1 MIAKTVVSRPTSVS
15 ILFIVILL
23 LGLYSFSG
31 IAIDLFPEINPPIL
45 LVVTNYS
52 GAGPQEVETQITRP
66 LESALSN
73 VSNIEKISSTSSV
86 GTSTIT
92 INFIWGV
99 DMAEAANEVRDRLEF
114 VKRILPEDAGTPTIF
129 KFDPN
134 LLPIMNLT
142 LKGNRTSEELREV
155 AERIVQPRL
164 EQVEG
169 VAQAAVS
176 GGREPAVLVEVPQ
189 NRLEAYNLT
198 LSQIAQALRLQN
210 AELSGGQIKE
220 GNLNYIVRTA
230 GAFQSIDQ
238 IRNTI
243 VATRGSPQTGFRSIR
258 LADIATVSESY
269 KPENGVVF
277 INGFPGVEISI
288 LKQSGTNSVAVAD
301 AVIERIKSIQRELPA
316 GIEIKVLTNSTNF
329 IRTSLNQV
337 GNTAFSGA
345 LLAVL
350 ILFFFLRNLK
360 STIIIAIAIPISVI
374 LTLMMMYFFGLTLN
388 IMTLTGLV
396 LGIGM
401 LVDNSIVILENIYH
415 YREKGTK
422 PIPAAILGT
431 SEMILPI
438 SASTLTTIV
447 VFLPIILFQSQLGIY
462 GEFFKGLAFTVII
475 SLVSSLATAVFL
487 VPVLSSKYL
496 IIYTRFQRPLS
507 GLAKTLDD
515 LFNQFFEG
523 LNRFYE
529 GVLRWI
535 LKNWLTKLT
544 TILTAIVI
552 LVLSFAL
559 IPMTGIELIPAQG
572 QDAVNIS
579 VELPVGTR
587 LEVTKDIML
596 QLEEAVKKE
605 LDGLYENLI
614 VRAGGRT
621 FFGLGAVRTNT
632 GRLTVTLP
640 PAGVRKITSR
650 EVQNQLRPYF
660 NNYPSAVF
668 SFSQGGGGG
677 GPGFNTSP
685 IDIVIKALDL
695 NKLATTGNQILDL
708 VKTQAPEVTEPKLNL
723 QQGLAQLDVVVR
735 RDRLSD
741 LGLNAAAVGQEVRA
755 SIDGVNASRYRVEGR
770 EKDIVVILDERD
782 RQLTRD
788 LSRIFLMSPTGQRVS
803 LSNIA
808 DTVVTSGPVDIL
820 RENQSRTLHLTGGL
834 APGARLDTTVEKL
847 RNLIREN
854 IPADETIVIDFSGDF
869 ENFIRY
875 GVQLLLVLL
884 VAVILVYGVMAAQF
898 ESFLDPFIIMF
909 TIVLSFSGVFLIH
922 FLTQTPISLF
932 TAVGTIMLVGIVVNN
947 GIVLVD
953 YTNLLRKRG
962 IPLLEAVVQAGRSRL
977 RPVLMTSL
985 TTILGLLP
993 LAIVKTEGTD
1003 LVSPIGK
1010 TILGGLTTSTF
1021 LTLLVV
1027 PLVYFLFNRLSAKIR
1042 QKKVKPVVVVE
1053 EEVEHASS

>member
-1 MIAKTVVSRPTSVS
+1 MIARTVVSRPTSVA
-15 ILFIVILL
+15 ILFIVVLL
-23 LGLYSFSG
+23 LGVYSFTG
-31 IAIDLFPEINPPIL
+31 IAVDLFPEINPPIL
-45 LVVTNYS
+45 VVITNYTGS
-52 GAGPQEVETQITRP
+52 GPQEVETQITRP

-73 VSNIEKISSTSSV
+73 VSNIEKITSTSSL
-86 GTSTIT
+86 GTSTIQV
-92 INFIWGV
+92 NFIWGT

-114 VKRILPEDAGTPTIF
+114 VKRLLPEEAGTPTIF
-129 KFDPN
+129 KFDPS

-142 LKGNRTSEELREV
+142 LKGNRTPEELREL

-176 GGREPAVLVEVPQ
+176 GGRTPAVMVEVPQ

-220 GNLNYIVRTA
+220 GNLNYVVRTA
-230 GAFQSIDQ
+230 GAFNSLEEIK
-238 IRNTI
+238 NTI
-243 VATRGSPQTGFRSIR
+243 IATRGTPQTGFRTIR
-258 LADIATVSESY
+258 LLDVATVTESY
-269 KPENGVVF
+269 RPEDGVVY
-277 INGFPGVEISI
+277 INGLPGVEISV

-301 AVIERIKSIQRELPA
+301 AVLARLNAIQRELPA
-316 GIEIKVLTNSTNF
+316 GVQIAVLTNSTNF

-337 GNTAFSGA
+337 GNTAFTGA
-345 LLAVL
+345 LLAVI
-350 ILFFFLRNLK
+350 ILFLFLRNIK
-360 STIIIAIAIPISVI
+360 STVIIAIAIPISVI
-374 LTLMMMYFFGLTLN
+374 LTLMMMYYFGLTLN

-422 PIPAAILGT
+422 PVPAAVLGT
-431 SEMILPI
+431 TEMILPI

-447 VFLPIILFQSQLGIY
+447 VFLPIILFQSQLGIF

-475 SLVSSLATAVFL
+475 SLVSSLATAILL

-496 IIYTRFQRPLS
+496 VIDTRFQRPPT
-507 GLAKTLDD
+507 GLFKFLDD
-515 LFNQFFEG
+515 AVGRVLEG
-523 LNRFYE
+523 MNILYE
-529 GVLRWI
+529 KSLRLV
-535 LKNWLTKLT
+535 LKNRLSKIL
-544 TILTAIVI
+544 TILGVIGI
-552 LVLSFAL
+552 LVASFAL
-559 IPMTGIELIPAQG
+559 IPLTGIELIPNQG
-572 QDAVNIS
+572 QDAVNVS

-587 LEVTKDIML
+587 LEVTKDTVF
-596 QLEEAVKKE
+596 QLEEAVRRE

-614 VRAGGRT
+614 VRAGGRAL
-621 FFGLGAVRTNT
+621 FGLGAVRTNT
-632 GRLTVTLP
+632 GRITITLP
-640 PAGVRKITSR
+640 PAGIRKITSR
-650 EVQNQLRPYF
+650 EVQNRLRPYF
-660 NNYPSAVF
+660 NDYPSAVF
-668 SFSQGGGGG
+668 SFTQGGGG
-677 GPGFNTSP
+677 GPGFGASP

-695 NKLATTGNQILDL
+695 DTLATTGLQILDL
-708 VKTQAPEVTEPKLNL
+708 VKEKVPEVTEPKLNL
-723 QQGLAQLDVVVR
+723 LQGLPQLDVTVR

-741 LGLNAAAVGQEVRA
+741 LGLNAFSVGQEVRA
-755 SIDGVNASRYRVEGR
+755 SIDGVTASRYRVAGR
-770 EKDIVVILDERD
+770 EKDIVVILDAQD

-788 LSRIFLMSPTGQRVS
+788 LSRIFLVSPNGQRVS

-808 DTVVTSGPVDIL
+808 DSVVSSGPVDIL

-847 RNLIREN
+847 RTLIREN
-854 IPADETIVIDFSGDF
+854 IPADETVVIDFSGDF

-875 GVQLLLVLL
+875 GIQLLLVLL
-884 VAVILVYGVMAAQF
+884 VASILVYGVMAAQF

-909 TIVLSFSGVFLIH
+909 TIVLSFSGVFFIH
-922 FLTQTPISLF
+922 WATQTPISLF
-932 TAVGTIMLVGIVVNN
+932 TAVGAIMLVGIVVNN

-962 IPLLEAVVQAGRSRL
+962 LPLKEAVVSAGRSRL

-993 LAIVKTEGTD
+993 LAFVKTEGTD

-1010 TILGGLTTSTF
+1010 TILGGLATSTF
-1021 LTLLVV
+1021 LTLFIV
-1027 PLVYFLFNRLSAKIR
+1027 PLVYLLFNTIGDKLKARAL
-1042 QKKVKPVVVVE
+1042 KKREKMSMVREAV
-1053 EEVEHASS
+1053 

>member
-1 MIAKTVVSRPTSVS
+1 
-15 ILFIVILL
+15 
-23 LGLYSFSG
+23 
-31 IAIDLFPEINPPIL
+31 
-45 LVVTNYS
+45 
-52 GAGPQEVETQITRP
+52 
-66 LESALSN
+66 
-73 VSNIEKISSTSSV
+73 
-86 GTSTIT
+86 
-92 INFIWGV
+92 
-99 DMAEAANEVRDRLEF
+99 
-114 VKRILPEDAGTPTIF
+114 
-129 KFDPN
+129 
-134 LLPIMNLT
+134 
-142 LKGNRTSEELREV
+142 
-155 AERIVQPRL
+155 
-164 EQVEG
+164 
-169 VAQAAVS
+169 
-176 GGREPAVLVEVPQ
+176 
-189 NRLEAYNLT
+189 
-198 LSQIAQALRLQN
+198 
-210 AELSGGQIKE
+210 
-220 GNLNYIVRTA
+220 
-230 GAFQSIDQ
+230 
-238 IRNTI
+238 
-243 VATRGSPQTGFRSIR
+243 
-258 LADIATVSESY
+258 
-269 KPENGVVF
+269 
-277 INGFPGVEISI
+277 
-288 LKQSGTNSVAVAD
+288 
-301 AVIERIKSIQRELPA
+301 
-316 GIEIKVLTNSTNF
+316 
-329 IRTSLNQV
+329 
-337 GNTAFSGA
+337 
-345 LLAVL
+345 
-350 ILFFFLRNLK
+350 
-360 STIIIAIAIPISVI
+360 
-374 LTLMMMYFFGLTLN
+374 
-388 IMTLTGLV
+388 
-396 LGIGM
+396 
-401 LVDNSIVILENIYH
+401 
-415 YREKGTK
+415 
-422 PIPAAILGT
+422 
-431 SEMILPI
+431 
-438 SASTLTTIV
+438 
-447 VFLPIILFQSQLGIY
+447 
-462 GEFFKGLAFTVII
+462 
-475 SLVSSLATAVFL
+475 
-487 VPVLSSKYL
+487 
-496 IIYTRFQRPLS
+496 
-507 GLAKTLDD
+507 
-515 LFNQFFEG
+515 
-523 LNRFYE
+523 
-529 GVLRWI
+529 
-535 LKNWLTKLT
+535 
-544 TILTAIVI
+544 
-552 LVLSFAL
+552 
-559 IPMTGIELIPAQG
+559 MTGIELIPAQG

-596 QLEEAVKKE
+596 QLEEAVKQE

-650 EVQNQLRPYF
+650 EVQNKLRPYF

-741 LGLNAAAVGQEVRA
+741 LGLNALAVGQEVRA

-993 LAIVKTEGTD
+993 LAFVKTEGTD

>member
-1 MIAKTVVSRPTSVS
+1 MIARTVVSRPTSVA
-15 ILFIVILL
+15 ILFIVVLL
-23 LGLYSFSG
+23 LGVYSFTG
-31 IAIDLFPEINPPIL
+31 IAVDLFPEINPPIL
-45 LVVTNYS
+45 VVITNYTGS
-52 GAGPQEVETQITRP
+52 SPQEVETQITRP

-73 VSNIEKISSTSSV
+73 VSNIEKITSTSSL
-86 GTSTIT
+86 GTSTIQV
-92 INFIWGV
+92 NFIWGT

-114 VKRILPEDAGTPTIF
+114 VKRLLPEEAGTPTIF
-129 KFDPN
+129 KFDPS

-142 LKGNRTSEELREV
+142 LKGNRTPEELREL

-176 GGREPAVLVEVPQ
+176 GGRTPAVMVEVPQ

-220 GNLNYIVRTA
+220 GNLNYVVRTA
-230 GAFQSIDQ
+230 GAFNSLEEIK
-238 IRNTI
+238 NTI
-243 VATRGSPQTGFRSIR
+243 IATRGTPQTGFRTIR
-258 LADIATVSESY
+258 LLDVATVTESY
-269 KPENGVVF
+269 RPEDGVVY
-277 INGFPGVEISI
+277 INGLPGVEISV

-301 AVIERIKSIQRELPA
+301 AVLARLNAIQRELPA
-316 GIEIKVLTNSTNF
+316 GVQIAVLTNSTNF

-337 GNTAFSGA
+337 GNTAFTGA
-345 LLAVL
+345 LLAVI
-350 ILFFFLRNLK
+350 ILFLFLRNIK
-360 STIIIAIAIPISVI
+360 STVIIAIAIPISVI
-374 LTLMMMYFFGLTLN
+374 LTLMMMYYFGLTLN

-401 LVDNSIVILENIYH
+401 MVDNSIVILENIYH

-422 PIPAAILGT
+422 PVPAAVLGT
-431 SEMILPI
+431 TEMILPI

-447 VFLPIILFQSQLGIY
+447 VFLPIILFQSQLGIF

-475 SLVSSLATAVFL
+475 SLVSSLATAILL

-496 IIYTRFQRPLS
+496 VIDTRFQRPPT
-507 GLAKTLDD
+507 GLFKFLDD
-515 LFNQFFEG
+515 AVGRVLEG
-523 LNRFYE
+523 MNILYE
-529 GVLRWI
+529 KSLRLV
-535 LKNWLTKLT
+535 LKNRLSKIL
-544 TILTAIVI
+544 TILGVIGI
-552 LVLSFAL
+552 LVASFAL
-559 IPMTGIELIPAQG
+559 IPLTGIELIPNQG
-572 QDAVNIS
+572 QDAVNVS

-587 LEVTKDIML
+587 LEVTKDTVF
-596 QLEEAVKKE
+596 QLEEAVRKE

-614 VRAGGRT
+614 VRAGGRAL
-621 FFGLGAVRTNT
+621 FGLGAVRTNT
-632 GRLTVTLP
+632 GRITITLP
-640 PAGVRKITSR
+640 PAGIRKITSR
-650 EVQNQLRPYF
+650 EVQNRLRPYF
-660 NNYPSAVF
+660 NDYPSAVF
-668 SFSQGGGGG
+668 SFTQGGGG
-677 GPGFNTSP
+677 GPGFGASP

-695 NKLATTGNQILDL
+695 DTLATTGLQILDL
-708 VKTQAPEVTEPKLNL
+708 VKEKVPEVTEPKLNL
-723 QQGLAQLDVVVR
+723 LQGLPQLDVTVR

-741 LGLNAAAVGQEVRA
+741 LGLNAFSVGQEVRA
-755 SIDGVNASRYRVEGR
+755 SIDGVTASRYRVAGR
-770 EKDIVVILDERD
+770 EKDIVVILDAQD

-788 LSRIFLMSPTGQRVS
+788 LSRIFLVSPNGQRVS

-808 DTVVTSGPVDIL
+808 DSVVSSGPVDIL

-847 RNLIREN
+847 RTLIREN
-854 IPADETIVIDFSGDF
+854 IPADETVVIDFSGDF

-875 GVQLLLVLL
+875 GIQLLLVLL
-884 VAVILVYGVMAAQF
+884 VASILVYGVMAAQF

-909 TIVLSFSGVFLIH
+909 TIVLSFSGVFFIH
-922 FLTQTPISLF
+922 WATQTPISLF
-932 TAVGTIMLVGIVVNN
+932 TAVGAIMLVGIVVNN

-962 IPLLEAVVQAGRSRL
+962 LPLKEAVVSAGRSRL

-993 LAIVKTEGTD
+993 LAFVKTEGTD

-1010 TILGGLTTSTF
+1010 TILGGLATSTF
-1021 LTLLVV
+1021 LTLFIV
-1027 PLVYFLFNRLSAKIR
+1027 PLVYLLFNTIGDKLKARAL
-1042 QKKVKPVVVVE
+1042 KKREKMSMVREAV
-1053 EEVEHASS
+1053 

>member
-1 MIAKTVVSRPTSVS
+1 MIAKTVVSRPTSVV
-15 ILFIVILL
+15 ILFIVVLL
-23 LGLYSFSG
+23 LGLYSFTG
-31 IAIDLFPEINPPIL
+31 IAVDLFPQINPPIL
-45 LVVTNYS
+45 LVITNYS
-52 GAGPQEVETQITRP
+52 GAGPQEVEAQITRP

-73 VSNIEKISSTSSV
+73 VSNIEKIASTSSI
-86 GTSTIT
+86 GTSTIQ
-92 INFIWGV
+92 IDFVWGT

-114 VKRILPEDAGTPTIF
+114 VKRLLPEEAGTPSIF
-129 KFDPN
+129 KFDPS
-134 LLPIMNLT
+134 LLPILNLT
-142 LKGNRTSEELREV
+142 LRGNRTPEELREL
-155 AERIVQPRL
+155 AERVVQPRL

-176 GGREPAVLVEVPQ
+176 GGRTAAVLVEVPQ

-220 GNLNYIVRTA
+220 GNLNYIVRTV
-230 GAFQSIDQ
+230 GAFTSLDQ
-238 IRNTI
+238 IRDTI
-243 VATRGSPQTGFRSIR
+243 VATRGSPQTGFRPIR
-258 LADIATVSESY
+258 LADIATVTESY
-269 KPENGVVF
+269 KPEEGVVF
-277 INGFPGVEISI
+277 INGKPGVEISV
-288 LKQSGTNSVAVAD
+288 LKQSGTNSVSVAD
-301 AVIERIKSIQRELPA
+301 AVLARLPIVQRELPA
-316 GIEIKVLTNSTNF
+316 GVEIAVLTDTTNF

-350 ILFFFLRNLK
+350 ILFVFLRNLR
-360 STIIIAIAIPISVI
+360 STLIIAIAIPISVI
-374 LTLMMMYFFGLTLN
+374 LTLMMMYYFGLTLN

-422 PIPAAILGT
+422 PVPAAVLGT

-447 VFLPIILFQSQLGIY
+447 VFLPIVLFQSQLGIF

-496 IIYTRFQRPLS
+496 IIYTRRQRPLTS
-507 GLAKTLDD
+507 RLKVFDD
-515 LFNQFFEG
+515 RMDAFFEG
-523 LNRFYE
+523 LNNAYE
-529 GVLRWI
+529 GMLRLV
-535 LKNWLTKLT
+535 LKNRWTKFL
-544 TILTAIVI
+544 TILTSVA
-552 LVLSFAL
+552 LLAASFAL
-559 IPMTGIELIPAQG
+559 IPLVGIELIPNQG
-572 QDAVNIS
+572 QDSVNVS

-596 QLEEAVKKE
+596 QLEEAVKAE

-614 VRAGGRT
+614 VRAGGRA
-621 FFGLGAVRTNT
+621 FFGLGAVRSNT

-650 EVQNQLRPYF
+650 EVQNRLRPYF
-660 NNYPSAVF
+660 NDYPSAVF
-668 SFSQGGGGG
+668 SFTQGGGGG
-677 GPGFNTSP
+677 GGLNTSP
-685 IDIVIKALDL
+685 IDVVIKALDL
-695 NKLATTGNQILDL
+695 DKLSTTGLQILDL
-708 VKTQAPEVTEPKLNL
+708 IKTQVPEVTEPNLNL
-723 QQGLAQLDVVVR
+723 QQGLPQLDVVVR

-741 LGLNAAAVGQEVRA
+741 LGLNAATVGQEVRA
-755 SIDGVNASRYRVEGR
+755 SIDGVIASRYRVEGR
-770 EKDIVVILDERD
+770 EKDIVVILDARD
-782 RQLTRD
+782 RQVTRD
-788 LSRIFLMSPTGQRVS
+788 LSRIFVLSPTGQRVS

-808 DTVVTSGPVDIL
+808 ETVVTSGPVDIR
-820 RENQSRTLHLTGGL
+820 RENQSRTLHITGGL

-854 IPADETIVIDFSGDF
+854 IVADETVVIDFSGDF

-884 VAVILVYGVMAAQF
+884 VAAILVYGVMAAQF

-909 TIVLSFSGVFLIH
+909 TIVLSFTGVFLIH

-962 IPLLEAVVQAGRSRL
+962 TSLLDAVVRAGRSRL

-993 LAIVKTEGTD
+993 LAFVKTEGTD
-1003 LVSPIGK
+1003 LVSPIGR
-1010 TILGGLTTSTF
+1010 TILGGLTTSTL
-1021 LTLLVV
+1021 LTLFIV
-1027 PLVYFLFNRLSAKIR
+1027 PLIYLIFNRLSLKLRSKRKAAP
-1042 QKKVKPVVVVE
+1042 VKGVV
-1053 EEVEHASS
+1053 